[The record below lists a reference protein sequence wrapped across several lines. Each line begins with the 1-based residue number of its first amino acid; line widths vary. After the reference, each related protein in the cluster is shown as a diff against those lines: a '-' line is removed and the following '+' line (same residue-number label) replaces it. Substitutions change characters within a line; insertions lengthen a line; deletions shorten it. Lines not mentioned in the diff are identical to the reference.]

1 MYSCSWWPT
10 RYSPSRIRSAAA
22 NAASGSP
29 LASSYAANAWSDSSG
44 SKTAGSGSVR
54 GCTAARAARSV
65 ARSGAARRASGSAW
79 WLISPPTGTRI
90 GWSSLIELTMLSP
103 GMSAAVTT
111 TTVDQSNAGSRS
123 SATNRACASVERMVA
138 PNQAPGK
145 TRSSVY
151 FAAPVSLAGPSRRSG
166 PAPRARP
173 GAIVPGWMMT
183 ASGDSVRLVRSGK
196 GRPPSRL
203 TLSPAV
209 APTGASAMFAP
220 DPTGPHRPVTSST
233 TNWSGDPPD
242 SCRCPGWAACS
253 PSGAQARVTSSTPE
267 PRDDRQHHHP
277 PGDPHHGQRPAHR
290 AGALADPAAPSA
302 RTRRDDRSPRGDR
315 RAAGQR
321 RERDGGVGRSR
332 AGGDGRRPW
341 PPMRG
346 PRRPGRIR

>member
-1 MYSCSWWPT
+1 MQRDHRRVLLLAPEPAAGLGLDHPRLAVVDGEPALEGRVDVVRALERAVDGHPAVLGRHRDHRVVLDVQLLLVADAVLALEDRGRRPRTRRPGRRWPART
-10 RYSPSRIRSAAA
+10 RRTRGPT
-22 NAASGSP
+22 
-29 LASSYAANAWSDSSG
+29 SSG

-54 GCTAARAARSV
+54 GVHGGRAPPGASPDRARR
-65 ARSGAARRASGSAW
+65 GGPAARRGGW
-79 WLISPPTGTRI
+79 ISPPTGTRI

-111 TTVDQSNAGSRS
+111 TTVDQSKAGSRS

-145 TRSSVY
+145 TRSSAY

-220 DPTGPHRPVTSST
+220 DRTGPHRPVTSST

-253 PSGAQARVTSSTPE
+253 PSGAQLASRHRPRTAR
-267 PRDDRQHHHP
+267 
-277 PGDPHHGQRPAHR
+277 
-290 AGALADPAAPSA
+290 
-302 RTRRDDRSPRGDR
+302 
-315 RAAGQR
+315 
-321 RERDGGVGRSR
+321 
-332 AGGDGRRPW
+332 
-341 PPMRG
+341 
-346 PRRPGRIR
+346 